1 MAIKLHKSRK
11 HNSKKH
17 NSKKHNSKKHN
28 SRKHYTKK
36 TKKNNNSRRY
46 KKSNSKSKS
55 RARKMQ
61 RGGFA
66 DCNLAS
72 VKEPA
77 FNVSALGNVPGLS
90 ITESRG
96 AIYRPNCKPDI
107 YQAMTP

>member
-17 NSKKHNSKKHN
+17 NSKKNN

-36 TKKNNNSRRY
+36 TKKNNHSRRH
-46 KKSNSKSKS
+46 NKSKS
-55 RARKMQ
+55 RNNKHKMQ

-66 DCNLAS
+66 TNCNLAS

-77 FNVSALGNVPGLS
+77 FKVPALGDASGLS
-90 ITESRG
+90 IPESRG
-96 AIYRPNCKPDI
+96 AIYRPNCQADT

>member
-17 NSKKHNSKKHN
+17 KSRKHNSKKHN

-46 KKSNSKSKS
+46 KKSKG
-55 RARKMQ
+55 RKMQ

-77 FNVSALGNVPGLS
+77 FNVSALGDVPGLS

-96 AIYRPNCKPDI
+96 AIYRPNCKTDT